1 MFALME
7 ERRVMVNVIAFM
19 KDSWM
24 MKIFEFQHGS
34 LTFLPGYDLRVINW
48 HALISSHDQSV
59 YFQLYRSICY

>member
-1 MFALME
+1 MFALRGE
-7 ERRVMVNVIAFM
+7 QQGMVNVIAFM

-34 LTFLPGYDLRVINW
+34 LIVLPGYDLRVINW

-59 YFQLYRSICY
+59 YFQLYHSICY